1 MKLANKVVWITG
13 ASSGI
18 GEALANRM
26 ARDGALI
33 ALSARRRSELER
45 VKAALPAGTR
55 TMIIAGDVTD
65 FASIPS
71 WIKQIESELGP
82 IDVLVNNAGVSQRS
96 LARDTTMET
105 YRFIM
110 EVDFFAPVA
119 LTQAVVPGMAKRG
132 SGQIVVTSSVAGK
145 YGTPLRTGYSAAKH
159 ALHGYYDSLRAEV
172 AKDGVVV
179 TTLVV
184 GAVHTNVSINA
195 LTGDGAAY
203 GIMDDLQATGTEP
216 QRAAELMVAGIIAGE
231 PEVLV
236 AEGVSLQALEL
247 SRRDPKALYAMLA
260 LRARV

>member
-18 GEALANRM
+18 GEALAKRI
-26 ARDGALI
+26 AREGALL

-55 TMIIAGDVTD
+55 TAIVPGDVTD
-65 FASIPS
+65 VASIPD
-71 WIKQIESELGP
+71 WIAQIESELGP
-82 IDVLVNNAGVSQRS
+82 IDLLVNNAGVSQRS

-105 YRFIM
+105 YRFLM

-119 LTQAVVPGMAKRG
+119 LTQAIVPAMVKRG

-172 AKDGVVV
+172 AKDGIAV
-179 TTLVV
+179 TVLVV

-195 LTGDGAAY
+195 LTGNGATY
-203 GIMDDLQATGTEP
+203 GVMDDLQATGIEP
-216 QRAAELMVAGIIAGE
+216 DRAADLMVVGIIADE

-236 AEGVSLQALEL
+236 AEGPSLEAYQL
-247 SRRDPKALYAMLA
+247 SRQDPKALYAMLA
-260 LRARV
+260 LR

>member
-1 MKLANKVVWITG
+1 MKLPDKVVWITG

-18 GEALANRM
+18 GEALAHRI
-26 ARDGALI
+26 AGEGALL

-55 TMIIAGDVTD
+55 ATIIPGDVTD
-65 FASIPS
+65 FAAIPT
-71 WIKQIESELGP
+71 WIAQIESELGP

-105 YRFIM
+105 YRYLM

-119 LTQAVVPGMAKRG
+119 LTQAVVPTMVKRG
-132 SGQIVVTSSVAGK
+132 SGQIVVTSSIAGK
-145 YGTPLRTGYSAAKH
+145 LGTPLRTGYSAAKH

-172 AKDGVVV
+172 AKEGIVV
-179 TTLVV
+179 TALVV

-195 LTGDGAAY
+195 VTGDGSTF
-203 GIMDDLQATGTEP
+203 GIMDDLQATGIEP
-216 QRAAELMVAGIIAGE
+216 ERAADMMVAGIIADE

-236 AEGVSLQALEL
+236 AEGSSLQAYQL
-247 SRRDPKALYAMLA
+247 SRQDPKALYAMLA
-260 LRARV
+260 AH

>member
-18 GEALANRM
+18 GEALANRI
-26 ARDGALI
+26 AREGALL
-33 ALSARRRSELER
+33 ALSARRRNELER

-55 TMIIAGDVTD
+55 TTIIPGDVTD
-65 FASIPS
+65 FASIPK
-71 WIKQIESELGP
+71 WIAQIESELGP
-82 IDVLVNNAGVSQRS
+82 IDVLINNAGISQRS

-105 YRFIM
+105 YRLIM

-119 LTQAVVPGMAKRG
+119 LTQAIVPAMVKRG
-132 SGQIVVTSSVAGK
+132 SGQIVVTSSVVGK
-145 YGTPLRTGYSAAKH
+145 YSTPLRSGYSAAKH

-172 AKDGVVV
+172 ARDGVVV

-195 LTGDGAAY
+195 LTGDGGTY
-203 GIMDDLQATGTEP
+203 GIMDDLQATGIEP
-216 QRAAELMVAGIIAGE
+216 ERAADLMVTGIIADE

-236 AEGVSLQALEL
+236 AEGPSLEAY
-247 SRRDPKALYAMLA
+247 RLA
-260 LRARV
+260 LR

>member
-18 GEALANRM
+18 GEALAHRI
-26 ARDGALI
+26 AREGALL
-33 ALSARRRSELER
+33 ALSARRRDELER
-45 VKAALPAGTR
+45 VKAALPHGAR
-55 TMIIAGDVTD
+55 TAIIPGDVTD

-71 WIKQIESELGP
+71 WIAQIESELGP

-105 YRFIM
+105 YRYLM

-119 LTQAVVPGMAKRG
+119 LTQAVVPAMVERG

-145 YGTPLRTGYSAAKH
+145 YGTPLRSGYAAAKH
-159 ALHGYYDSLRAEV
+159 ALHGFYDSLRAEV

-184 GAVHTNVSINA
+184 GAVYTNVSINA
-195 LTGDGAAY
+195 LTGDGTTH
-203 GIMDDLQATGTEP
+203 GVMDDLQATGIEP
-216 QRAAELMVAGIIAGE
+216 ERAAGLIVAGIIANE

-236 AEGVSLQALEL
+236 AEGPSLKAYEVSRQ
-247 SRRDPKALYAMLA
+247 DPKMLYAMFA
-260 LRARV
+260 LR